1 MSDASDAHLV
11 DVARAIQRYLAEH
24 PGAADS
30 ETGIAEWWLP
40 TLGVEASVLVVRGA
54 LEQLLAQDRIER
66 INVSG
71 GQVIWRAR
79 QALADNGEMN

>member
-40 TLGVEASVLVVRGA
+40 TLGVEAGVEVVRSA
-54 LEQLLAQDRIER
+54 LERLLASGHVEQI
-66 INVSG
+66 VVAG
-71 GQVIWRAR
+71 GQQIWRGRSSDA
-79 QALADNGEMN
+79 AGDAP